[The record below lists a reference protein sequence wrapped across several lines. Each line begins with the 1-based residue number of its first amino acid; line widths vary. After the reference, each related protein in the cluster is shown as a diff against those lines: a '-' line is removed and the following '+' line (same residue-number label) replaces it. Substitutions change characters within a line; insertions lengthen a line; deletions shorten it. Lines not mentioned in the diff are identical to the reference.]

1 MALCRGKATIVAP
14 VTNALAPV
22 LTIVLSLVVYQTLPS
37 VYGFIG
43 IVLAIGGST
52 LMVYADE
59 SDTGTVVTGDA
70 GAHLN
75 TKGSSTWPA

>member
-1 MALCRGKATIVAP
+1 M
-14 VTNALAPV
+14 
-22 LTIVLSLVVYQTLPS
+22 LTIVLSLIVYQTLPT

-59 SDTGTVVTGDA
+59 AEVAPEVA
-70 GAHLN
+70 P
-75 TKGSSTWPA
+75 TKS